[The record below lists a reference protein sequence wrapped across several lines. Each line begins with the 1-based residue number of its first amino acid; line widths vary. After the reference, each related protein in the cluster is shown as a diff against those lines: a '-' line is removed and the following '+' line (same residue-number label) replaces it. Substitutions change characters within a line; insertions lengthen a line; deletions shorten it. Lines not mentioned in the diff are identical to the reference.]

1 MRITIILLSLAQ
13 LLFPLSAEYFVK
25 KPSGFNTPLP
35 HILMDRVLWSAG
47 DAYLAKYVQWEKK
60 GDGMALGEIHI
71 ERRDTTGT
79 KIFLLRIDPKKYGFR
94 VIGEPGAGKAVEE
107 WAKEEACAAA
117 INGGYFYLKGREES
131 KVPLGL
137 TVKGGREFARYRE
150 NYSGCFFVSD
160 EGPGFVMNEKPK
172 GKPAHVIQSFP
183 MLVFNGRIPDV
194 LKKEDKDKL
203 HIHRRHRCS
212 AVGTDWNGNI
222 VFVITALEASYFE
235 MAFLSGALGLKTCL
249 ALDGGAS
256 SQMAV
261 LTNPPAL
268 FPGLDAVPMG
278 LGAWKKQGK

>member
-1 MRITIILLSLAQ
+1 MRTTLLLLSLTQ

-25 KPSGFNTPLP
+25 KPSGLISPLP
-35 HILMDRVLWSAG
+35 NILMNRVSWRAS

-60 GDGMALGEIHI
+60 DEGLELGEIHI

-79 KIFLLRIDPKKYGFR
+79 KLFLLRIDPREYGFR
-94 VIGEPGAGKAVEE
+94 VIGEPGAGKAIEE

-117 INGGYFYLKGREES
+117 INGGYFYLKGKEEN
-131 KVPLGL
+131 KMPLGL
-137 TVKGGREFARYRE
+137 TVKGGRELAKYRE
-150 NYSGCFFVSD
+150 NYSGCFFVSE
-160 EGPGFVMNEKPK
+160 EGPGFAMKEKPK
-172 GKPAHVIQSFP
+172 GKPSHVIQSFP
-183 MLVFNGRIPDV
+183 MLVFNGRIPDH

-212 AVGTDWNGNI
+212 AVGEDWKGNI
-222 VFVITALEASYFE
+222 VFVITAREASYHE

-249 ALDGGAS
+249 SLDGGAS

-261 LTNPPAL
+261 LANPPAL
-268 FPGLDAVPMG
+268 FPGLDAVPIG